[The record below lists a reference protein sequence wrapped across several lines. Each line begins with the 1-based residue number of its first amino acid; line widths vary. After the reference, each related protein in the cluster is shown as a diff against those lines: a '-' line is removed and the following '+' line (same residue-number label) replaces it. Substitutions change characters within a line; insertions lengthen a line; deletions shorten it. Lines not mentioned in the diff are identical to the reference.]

1 MPEQDKVSPVSAP
14 RKPRSFISGLLHF
27 FFNKEKKKKEEKENL
42 KEPAP
47 AVEIDIDR
55 PKPGEEKEP
64 VTLPPVKAEKKIPA
78 KARPEKHKKKKV
90 KQPPPPPP
98 PQMDK
103 KGFRILND
111 EHDLYRLFTEKK
123 QGTDRMFDE
132 SDDFARM
139 FEKYL
144 DDQGHR
150 QMMQEKKAV
159 PVKPKT
165 TPLTVGERLK
175 IYPAPQLELDLH
187 GYTSARAE
195 AQTEA
200 FLRSARQNDIRT
212 VRIIVGKGL
221 HSEGKAVLPDV
232 VEKKI
237 IACKRKR
244 WVLAYKWEK
253 KEKFKSGAI
262 IVYLIPD

>member
-1 MPEQDKVSPVSAP
+1 MPEEDKVLPVSVP
-14 RKPRSFISGLLHF
+14 RKPRSFISGLLRF

-42 KEPAP
+42 KKQSPP
-47 AVEIDIDR
+47 VEIDIHK
-55 PKPGEEKEP
+55 PKPKEEKEP
-64 VTLPPVKAEKKIPA
+64 VTLPPVKLEKKTPA
-78 KARPEKHKKKKV
+78 KARLEKPKKRKV
-90 KQPPPPPP
+90 KKPRP

-103 KGFRILND
+103 KGFRVLTN

-123 QGTDRMFDE
+123 PGKDKTDEDE
-132 SDDFARM
+132 DFARM

-144 DDQGHR
+144 NDKHHQRMMR
-150 QMMQEKKAV
+150 QKIAAADKA
-159 PVKPKT
+159 KT
-165 TPLTVGERLK
+165 TPIPVGERLK

-187 GYTSARAE
+187 GYTSARAG

-200 FLRSARQNDIRT
+200 FLRGARQNDIRT

-237 IACKRKR
+237 IELKRKK

-253 KEKFKSGAI
+253 KDKRKSGAL